1 MAYLV
6 FSLNVR
12 RNKSLHESPPSS
24 MGFKACKERNVI
36 ADGNEVCISQPI
48 HDNSASLRW
57 SCSLNNN
64 ICATKIANKD
74 FIFIDVKLQFF
85 QYISY
90 ILF

>member
-1 MAYLV
+1 M
-6 FSLNVR
+6 
-12 RNKSLHESPPSS
+12 HESPPSS

-48 HDNSASLRW
+48 HDNSASLRG

-64 ICATKIANKD
+64 ICAAKIANKY

-85 QYISY
+85 QYVSY